1 MHFNCIAVYINAI
14 REFTSEIMR
23 KNSNVL
29 TKIIL
34 LLTISCTVINN
45 KSNREE
51 VNQDELPAKVKEKLA
66 AK

>member
-1 MHFNCIAVYINAI
+1 MHFNYIAVYINEI

-34 LLTISCTVINN
+34 LLIISCTVINN
-45 KSNREE
+45 KPNREE
-51 VNQDELPAKVKEKLA
+51 VNQDELPAKVKEKLV

>member
-1 MHFNCIAVYINAI
+1 MHFNYIAVYINAI

-34 LLTISCTVINN
+34 LLTISCTVFNN
-45 KSNREE
+45 KFNREE
-51 VNQDELPAKVKEKLA
+51 VNQEELPAKVKEKLA
-66 AK
+66 AQ